1 MLIGQVVSDKSA
13 NIHKKKKKK
22 KYTCRIEVPFFCFE
36 AFSIKIENHRIQIPK
51 LSAVKLYIIFDAEN
65 HQIMIRESE

>member
-13 NIHKKKKKK
+13 NIHKKKKKN
-22 KYTCRIEVPFFCFE
+22 TCRIEVPSFCFE